1 MIPFRNGLFW
11 LLIGNALVLYSAPA
25 NAAPANTFGAEI
37 ISIIGKGDERTSSAD
52 EWKAA
57 SVKQRLNQGA
67 FVRTRDLSQMA
78 LLLQDQTQLRINQN
92 SMVQIKEVS
101 SGGETTKLEL
111 SQGRVWAQAKRK
123 VFSADPSRG
132 PAVTV
137 ETPNAVAAIRGTDW
151 EMVVDKTGAA
161 TLTVLSGEVEFYNNF
176 GRVSVQPNEQARV
189 EPGKAPA
196 KILLTNARERV
207 QWVTAYRPQPERWLR
222 PVPPDLQ
229 PIVAD
234 IEGAR
239 YGDALAALEARNAQS
254 AKVDAAL
261 LLADLYLSFGR
272 IPEAAG
278 LLERHQDDPL
288 AVALLARAYLIAD
301 RSGDARRV
309 LLAARA
315 KHPENVEVLL
325 AQGDLSR
332 FDGDATGAK
341 SAYRQALALAPDNA
355 DAWFGVGRVDAE
367 REAVKDGLKSL
378 NHAIAINPVG
388 TGYQGELGTLKSFAN
403 EFDSA
408 EKAFHDALAQQ
419 PDDYVSLTGLGILQ
433 LKRGDP
439 NAALESFLKSGVV
452 EPRYARGA
460 LYTGVAYYQLGN
472 YYRAMEMFGRAAEL
486 DPRDPMPHMMMSMA
500 ATDRLDFGA
509 AIAAARRAA
518 ELMPYLKSLNQLLND
533 QKGNANIGT
542 SLARFG
548 MEDWSQAYA
557 HNSYTPYWAGS
568 HLFLADRYSG
578 DFNKNSELFLG
589 FLSDPTV
596 FGASNRFNT
605 MVASPGYYAHAGG
618 ALISDDARTRGVNL
632 TANGYSASSVPFSYF
647 ASAEP
652 AQVRPGYN
660 NMQGNGGT
668 YTIGLGARPSHEL
681 STFLFANNFSVDA
694 KSTVTGDNPLD
705 VTINDNI
712 SRADLGASYKFSPTS
727 LLWMKAGS
735 GRDAAGAGGSLF
747 LPGIANY
754 FNKYLDIV
762 LDVYFGQP
770 PLCAPFGGCYSPN
783 LGISRYVTSAEQN
796 DIQLRHTFDATADW
810 QISWG
815 GETGRQQKPFAVT
828 IASSLLPWF
837 EGYGLPPA
845 GNLQMLGNDDVKTA
859 EVYVSSNTRLRD
871 NLRFQA
877 DLSHIRLSKR
887 QWNEMGIS
895 ANPFP
900 VVQMPQ
906 QRDDQDISEWN
917 PRLGV
922 AWNPAPGQTLRVA
935 AQVWRRP
942 ASVNTL
948 APVDTVG
955 IPVDDRLV
963 ALGGRLQ
970 RIRAQYEL
978 EMNAGTFVQGFV
990 DGKRVSNLTND
1001 AGNLIGDFG
1010 LTDLQRLRNVTQQ
1023 SLAAQDIWEATPGF
1037 GSATV
1042 DSAGMAINRLFSDT
1056 FSGSLRYDNNHSR
1069 NTGPGLQG
1077 KQVPWLSRH
1086 ILNLG
1091 ANWMPAA
1098 RWQLGAIS
1106 TYRSSRYQDEAN
1118 TKPLAAGWNF
1128 GLRSGWESIDKSWAF
1143 EAIANNLH
1151 ANKKSASAHSAS
1163 LTAQMLYRF

>member
-1 MIPFRNGLFW
+1 MIFFAKQLRNVFLPF
-11 LLIGNALVLYSAPA
+11 LIYLAFALYPASALSSE
-25 NAAPANTFGAEI
+25 AEI
-37 ISIIGKGDERTSSAD
+37 ISIVGKGDARASSAE

-57 SVKQRLNQGA
+57 SVKQRLNQGT

-101 SGGETTKLEL
+101 SSGETTKLEL
-111 SQGRVWAQAKRK
+111 TQGRVWAQAKRK

-161 TLTVLSGEVEFYNNF
+161 TLTVLSGEVEFYNDL
-176 GRVSVQPNEQARV
+176 GRLSVRPNEQAKV
-189 EPGKAPA
+189 EPGKAPT

-222 PVPPDLQ
+222 PVPPDLRS
-229 PIVAD
+229 IVAD
-234 IEGAR
+234 IEGAL
-239 YGDALAALEARNAQS
+239 YGDALTALEVRNARS

-272 IPEAAG
+272 VQEAVG

-301 RSGDARRV
+301 RFGDANRV

-315 KHPENVEVLL
+315 KHPDNVEVLL

-332 FDGDATGAK
+332 FDGDAAGAK
-341 SAYRQALALAPDNA
+341 SAYQQALALAPDNA

-378 NHAIAINPVG
+378 NRAIAINPVG
-388 TGYQGELGTLKSFAN
+388 AGYQGELGTLKSFAN

-408 EKAFHDALAQQ
+408 EKSFHDALAQQ

-439 NAALESFLKSGVV
+439 NAALESFLKSGVI

-472 YYRAMEMFGRAAEL
+472 YPRAMEMFWRAAEL

-533 QKGNANIGT
+533 HKGNANIGT

-618 ALISDDARTRGVNL
+618 AVISEDVKGRGVNL
-632 TANGYSASSVPFSYF
+632 AANGYSASSVPFSYF

-652 AQVRPGYN
+652 VQVRPGYN
-660 NMQGNGGT
+660 NMQGNGDT
-668 YTIGLGARPSHEL
+668 YTIGLGARPTHEF

-694 KSTVTGDNPLD
+694 RNTVTGDNPLD

-712 SRADLGASYKFSPTS
+712 SRVDLGASYKFSPAS
-727 LLWMKAGS
+727 LLWLKAGH
-735 GRDAAGAGGSLF
+735 GMDAVGAGGSLF
-747 LPGIANY
+747 LPDMANY
-754 FNKYLDIV
+754 FNNYMDIIFEV
-762 LDVYFGQP
+762 LGES
-770 PLCAPFGGCYSPN
+770 PLCAQFGGCYSPN
-783 LGISRYVTSAEQN
+783 VGISRYVTSADQN

-815 GETGRQQKPFAVT
+815 GETGRQQKPFAVS
-828 IASSLLPWF
+828 IDSSLLPWL
-837 EGYGLPPA
+837 EGTGLPA
-845 GNLQMLGNDDVKTA
+845 GNLQMRGNDDVKTA
-859 EVYVSSNTRLRD
+859 EIYASSNARLRD

-887 QWNEMGIS
+887 QWNEISIS
-895 ANPFP
+895 AGSFP
-900 VVQMPQ
+900 VFQMPQ
-906 QRDDQDISEWN
+906 QRDDQDVSEWN

-922 AWNPAPGQTLRVA
+922 AWNPVPDHTLRVA

-978 EMNAGTFVQGFV
+978 EMNAGIFVQGFV
-990 DGKRVSNLTND
+990 DSKRVSNLTND

-1010 LTDLQRLRNVTQQ
+1010 LTDLKRLRNVTQQ
-1023 SLAAQDIWEATPGF
+1023 SLAAQDVWEATPGF

-1042 DSAGMAINRLFSDT
+1042 DSASVAVNRLFSDT
-1056 FSGSLRYDNNHSR
+1056 VSGSLRYDNNHSR
-1069 NTGPGLQG
+1069 NTGAGLQG
-1077 KQVPWLSRH
+1077 NQVPWLPRH
-1086 ILNLG
+1086 IFNLV

-1118 TKPLAAGWNF
+1118 TQPLAAGWNF
-1128 GLRSGWESIDKSWAF
+1128 GLRSGCESIDKSWAF
-1143 EAIANNLH
+1143 EVIAKNLH